1 MNKNRP
7 ELESCTEEN
16 PPVHCPS
23 SYTCR
28 TFPDRRQSKLHV
40 QSAELVIK
48 LYPFLKYCTPV
59 TSLVFSNQELTDLAV
74 LLSQNLV
81 RRSLPPVA
89 KSSGLIGFTSR
100 ALTIALCSLKSISTL
115 SLWMSQR

>member
-7 ELESCTEEN
+7 ELESCTDEK
-16 PPVHCPS
+16 PPVQLSS
-23 SYTCR
+23 SYTWS
-28 TFPDRRQSKLHV
+28 TFPDRRHSKLHV

-59 TSLVFSNQELTDLAV
+59 TSLLFSDHVLTDFDV

-89 KSSGLIGFTSR
+89 KRSALIGLTSR
-100 ALTIALCSLKSISTL
+100 ALTIALCSLKS
-115 SLWMSQR
+115 